1 MLISVEESFVMVWFG
16 FLLASEGRAV
26 TGENS
31 ESVGVRR
38 FYRDLQESG
47 TVRPP
52 ARVHPVVGIR
62 VVLVQ
67 VECVCTFTI
76 PWYPERENIKYRS
89 L

>member
-38 FYRDLQESG
+38 FYRCHPTFWKQPTVLIQTYHSYNWYISTQSQDLQESG
-47 TVRPP
+47 TP
-52 ARVHPVVGIR
+52 A
-62 VVLVQ
+62 
-67 VECVCTFTI
+67 
-76 PWYPERENIKYRS
+76 S
-89 L
+89 LLCSRNEED